1 MSAWEA
7 IASLARLAPTPH
19 NTQPFRIV
27 PRDDHTADLVALTE
41 RFLPCEDHGN
51 RYVLSAFGTFAA
63 SLERAARHFGY
74 TLSVTPAAEL
84 DPPRVTDLGPQVTLG
99 RAVITGTRPSEP
111 GDDLLDARRTSRL
124 PYHDRA
130 VDAAFVESFVGAAA
144 AGGHRLLAFDDPSI
158 VKPLLRLNAEAVV
171 DNLQLDDEREE
182 IRGWYRL
189 GATPEN
195 GDGLWQ
201 QPMNQPAWE
210 ISAAF
215 RVPHVF
221 GWPGLRRFAVWR
233 YLRTQRGTRHVGL
246 LCGAF
251 ERWPELYAAGRVL
264 LDVWLEMARHDVYM
278 QPMGSMLTNP
288 GYAAEIAR
296 RFGVDDCWLVF
307 RFGHSDRPPRAPRLQ
322 NILID
327 E

>member
-1 MSAWEA
+1 MSVWDA

-19 NTQPFRIV
+19 NTQPFRIL
-27 PRDDHTADLVALTE
+27 PRDERTADLVALTD
-41 RFLPCEDHGN
+41 RFLPREDHGN
-51 RYVLSAFGTFAA
+51 RYVLAAFGTFAA
-63 SLERAARHFGY
+63 SLERAARHFGH
-74 TLSVTPAAEL
+74 TLIVTPSPDI
-84 DPPRVTDLGPQVTLG
+84 DPPTFTSRGPQAILG
-99 RAVITGTRPSEP
+99 HATITGSCVPETNER
-111 GDDLLDARRTSRL
+111 LLNLRRTSRL

-130 VDAAFVESFVGAAA
+130 VDANAIATLIDAAA
-144 AGGHRLLAFDDPSI
+144 QRGHRLIAYDDPDI

-182 IRGWYRL
+182 IRRWYRL

-215 RVPHVF
+215 VMPHVF
-221 GWPGLRRFAVWR
+221 GWPGLRHFAVRR
-233 YLRTQRGTRHVGL
+233 YLRTQRGTRAAGL

-251 ERWPELYAAGRVL
+251 EKWPDLYVAGRVL
-264 LDVWLEMARHDVYM
+264 LDVWLEMARHDIYM

-288 GYAAEIAR
+288 QYAAEIAK
-296 RFGVDDCWLVF
+296 RFAVDDCWLVF
-307 RFGHSDRPPRAPRLQ
+307 RFGYGDVPPRAPRLES
-322 NILID
+322 ILIN